1 MPGDAEVLPQ
11 SRRPDGSLRPQVRR
25 RRASP
30 GSELFHAA
38 TRRVRRLPVC
48 VCMCDQVRVKKGYV
62 PPEEQQKYKPEEV
75 AEREAAAAAAGP
87 PGVPGAGVH
96 VPKPPMSK
104 SAAKNAKR
112 KSNKKAG
119 EGGADASE
127 ELAAPP
133 PAPAPAPRID
143 ISDRV
148 LPADPAIVSYSIGG
162 EVMAPASAPPAPPP
176 APPAVA
182 PKAAPP
188 ATAPKAKPQKE
199 RTPRAQP
206 VPAPAPATDS
216 KEVNELEKRLRN
228 LRKKLKA
235 IEELELKQAGG
246 EALEPNQVSK
256 IMAKHEIL
264 DEIKR

>member
-1 MPGDAEVLPQ
+1 
-11 SRRPDGSLRPQVRR
+11 
-25 RRASP
+25 
-30 GSELFHAA
+30 
-38 TRRVRRLPVC
+38 
-48 VCMCDQVRVKKGYV
+48 
-62 PPEEQQKYKPEEV
+62 
-75 AEREAAAAAAGP
+75 
-87 PGVPGAGVH
+87 
-96 VPKPPMSK
+96 
-104 SAAKNAKR
+104 
-112 KSNKKAG
+112 
-119 EGGADASE
+119 
-127 ELAAPP
+127 
-133 PAPAPAPRID
+133 
-143 ISDRV
+143 
-148 LPADPAIVSYSIGG
+148 
-162 EVMAPASAPPAPPP
+162 MAPASAPPAPPP